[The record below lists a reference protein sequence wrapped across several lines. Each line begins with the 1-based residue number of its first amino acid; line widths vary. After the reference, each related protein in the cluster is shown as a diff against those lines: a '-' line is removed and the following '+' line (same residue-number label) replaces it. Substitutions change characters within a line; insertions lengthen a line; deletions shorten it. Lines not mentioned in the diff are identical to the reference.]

1 MGPVKISLV
10 QWRER
15 SHGKGNS
22 RRYACGR
29 SQNRRPMTDRDS
41 PRRRTDMRE
50 PANKRLITD
59 VSGLAPTV
67 ARSSQKQLLTR
78 FWRGS
83 LVACP
88 RVDNGHK
95 SIPDWRGSSQGL
107 AAVREFGSAYRRFGS
122 RVRISLGERGAP
134 YRRIDPNPDLN
145 STLKCIGLRFRQTVC
160 RGGLSS
166 LSPWGN
172 LNLYQS
178 HT

>member
-22 RRYACGR
+22 WRYACGR

-67 ARSSQKQLLTR
+67 ARSPQNNFSRVFGGDRLSHVRGLTTDIR
-78 FWRGS
+78 EHNGS
-83 LVACP
+83 ARL
-88 RVDNGHK
+88 K
-95 SIPDWRGSSQGL
+95 SGL
-107 AAVREFGSAYRRFGS
+107 AAVRDFHPA
-122 RVRISLGERGAP
+122 
-134 YRRIDPNPDLN
+134 
-145 STLKCIGLRFRQTVC
+145 
-160 RGGLSS
+160 
-166 LSPWGN
+166 
-172 LNLYQS
+172 
-178 HT
+178 

>member
-67 ARSSQKQLLTR
+67 ARSPQNN
-78 FWRGS
+78 F
-83 LVACP
+83 
-88 RVDNGHK
+88 
-95 SIPDWRGSSQGL
+95 
-107 AAVREFGSAYRRFGS
+107 S
-122 RVRISLGERGAP
+122 RVFGGDRLSHVRGLTTGHISRLLLRDFGPA
-134 YRRIDPNPDLN
+134 IDGF
-145 STLKCIGLRFRQTVC
+145 GL
-160 RGGLSS
+160 
-166 LSPWGN
+166 
-172 LNLYQS
+172 
-178 HT
+178 

>member
-67 ARSSQKQLLTR
+67 ARSPQNNFSRVFGGDCLSHVRGLTTDIR
-78 FWRGS
+78 AYRIGEDQSGGS
-83 LVACP
+83 LRCGNSARLTTAP
-88 RVDNGHK
+88 AM
-95 SIPDWRGSSQGL
+95 QGKD
-107 AAVREFGSAYRRFGS
+107 S
-122 RVRISLGERGAP
+122 
-134 YRRIDPNPDLN
+134 DL
-145 STLKCIGLRFRQTVC
+145 
-160 RGGLSS
+160 
-166 LSPWGN
+166 
-172 LNLYQS
+172 
-178 HT
+178 